1 MKRIIFGLM
10 LAMMFCTLMQGAN
23 RTVTEND
30 GQGNKKRVIELRDT
44 VINGETVTDTLSV
57 MTYENGAGSS
67 NAPEKWRTHHSS
79 GMDWN
84 GFDLGSKTSETVIAV
99 TAIVFVFGLPLLI
112 IFVVFFFRYKNRK
125 AKYRL
130 AEQALASGQQLPE
143 NFFKEAAAT
152 DIPQQRHQQH
162 IRRHRPVHL
171 PLGHY
176 RRIRSRMYRLTRHV
190 HRLRTIG
197 DFLQPTEEERRKM
210 SQMGDISLVAQV
222 VVFHNTRA
230 FDQLV
235 KKYQSPV
242 RRFFLH
248 QTCGDSELSDD
259 LAQDTFIKA
268 YTNIASFKNL
278 SSFSTW
284 LYRIAY
290 NVFYDYIR
298 SRKETD
304 DLDTYRVDAQ
314 CSTLQQDVGQ
324 HMDIYRALATLK
336 EMERTCITLFY
347 MEDQSIEK
355 IAGITGCPAGT
366 VKSHLSRAKDKMAS
380 YLKQNGY
387 DGK

>member
-130 AEQALASGQQLPE
+130 AEQALASGQHIQRPAKRHMSGLTHPASGQQLPE

-152 DIPQQRHQQH
+152 DIRSKG
-162 IRRHRPVHL
+162 INNIFVGIGL
-171 PLGHY
+171 FIFLWAITGEFGLGC
-176 RRIRSRMYRLTRHV
+176 
-190 HRLRTIG
+190 IG
-197 DFLQPTEEERRKM
+197 L
-210 SQMGDISLVAQV
+210 LVM
-222 VVFHNTRA
+222 FTG
-230 FDQLV
+230 FGQLV
-235 KKYQSPV
+235 IFYSQQKKN
-242 RRFFLH
+242 
-248 QTCGDSELSDD
+248 E
-259 LAQDTFIKA
+259 
-268 YTNIASFKNL
+268 
-278 SSFSTW
+278 
-284 LYRIAY
+284 
-290 NVFYDYIR
+290 
-298 SRKETD
+298 
-304 DLDTYRVDAQ
+304 
-314 CSTLQQDVGQ
+314 
-324 HMDIYRALATLK
+324 
-336 EMERTCITLFY
+336 
-347 MEDQSIEK
+347 EK
-355 IAGITGCPAGT
+355 
-366 VKSHLSRAKDKMAS
+366 
-380 YLKQNGY
+380 
-387 DGK
+387 

>member
-152 DIPQQRHQQH
+152 DI
-162 IRRHRPVHL
+162 
-171 PLGHY
+171 
-176 RRIRSRMYRLTRHV
+176 RSKGINNIFV
-190 HRLRTIG
+190 GIG
-197 DFLQPTEEERRKM
+197 LFIFL
-210 SQMGDISLVAQV
+210 
-222 VVFHNTRA
+222 
-230 FDQLV
+230 
-235 KKYQSPV
+235 
-242 RRFFLH
+242 
-248 QTCGDSELSDD
+248 
-259 LAQDTFIKA
+259 
-268 YTNIASFKNL
+268 
-278 SSFSTW
+278 
-284 LYRIAY
+284 
-290 NVFYDYIR
+290 
-298 SRKETD
+298 
-304 DLDTYRVDAQ
+304 
-314 CSTLQQDVGQ
+314 
-324 HMDIYRALATLK
+324 
-336 EMERTCITLFY
+336 
-347 MEDQSIEK
+347 
-355 IAGITGCPAGT
+355 
-366 VKSHLSRAKDKMAS
+366 
-380 YLKQNGY
+380 
-387 DGK
+387 